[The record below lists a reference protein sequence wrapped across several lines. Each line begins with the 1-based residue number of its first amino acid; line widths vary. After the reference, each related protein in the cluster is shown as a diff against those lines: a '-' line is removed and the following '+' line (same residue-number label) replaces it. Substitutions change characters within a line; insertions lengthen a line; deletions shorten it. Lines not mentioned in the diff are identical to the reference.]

1 MRAIDRQLART
12 SPVPRAQHAEVFEGL
27 ECAEIIPVRGKKY
40 LVRDFTQGM
49 PRPSRWWEFRRK
61 LSAALGQLGPLDVG
75 RYNEMRG
82 NMYDTLAES
91 VPVVDDGAAAWGG
104 MRNIHIG
111 VDIGAAVGTPV
122 RSFAQ
127 GKIHTF
133 GYNPGAGDYGHVV
146 VVEHT
151 FKGVGVWA
159 LYGHLG
165 GASMHGKYVGQPI
178 ERGEVLGFLGAPS
191 ENGGWP
197 SHVHFQLSLL
207 PPPTHDMPG
216 VVSRKVRA
224 IPGGVQQRIRPCLLF
239 FLSPTMSAREYR

>member
-1 MRAIDRQLART
+1 MR
-12 SPVPRAQHAEVFEGL
+12 
-27 ECAEIIPVRGKKY
+27 
-40 LVRDFTQGM
+40 
-49 PRPSRWWEFRRK
+49 
-61 LSAALGQLGPLDVG
+61 
-75 RYNEMRG
+75 EMRG

-224 IPGGVQQRIRPCLLF
+224 IPGGVQQRVRPCLLF